1 MKAIEWYILTK
12 NGGMRPEITG
22 EITLMADTENVNIF
36 IKTFDGFD
44 VYVNGKMLYF
54 PSSKAKE
61 MLAIMV
67 EKRGSSVSL
76 SQMTYL
82 L

>member
-12 NGGMRPEITG
+12 NGGMRPGITG

-54 PSSKAKE
+54 PSSRQKKC
-61 MLAIMV
+61 LLSWLKSV
-67 EKRGSSVSL
+67 EAAYPYPR
-76 SQMTYL
+76 
-82 L
+82 

>member
-44 VYVNGKMLYF
+44 VYVESMKVFL
-54 PSSKAKE
+54 
-61 MLAIMV
+61 
-67 EKRGSSVSL
+67 
-76 SQMTYL
+76 
-82 L
+82 

>member
-1 MKAIEWYILTK
+1 MVCEL
-12 NGGMRPEITG
+12 GITG
-22 EITLMADTENVNIF
+22 EMTLMAETGNVTIF

-44 VYVNGKMLYF
+44 VYVNGKMVYF

-67 EKRGSSVSL
+67 EKTRKQRFIIPDDISVI
-76 SQMTYL
+76 
-82 L
+82 